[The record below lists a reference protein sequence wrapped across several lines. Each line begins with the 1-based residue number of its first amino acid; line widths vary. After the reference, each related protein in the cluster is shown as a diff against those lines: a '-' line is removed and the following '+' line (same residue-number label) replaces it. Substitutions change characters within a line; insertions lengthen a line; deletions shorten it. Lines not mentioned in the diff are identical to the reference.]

1 MMKALGYTFA
11 VLGAIA
17 FVSLFFG
24 YSHQILMVA
33 ICGLMAHALLT
44 VDDTKETRR

>member
-1 MMKALGYTFA
+1 MKALGYILA
-11 VLGAIA
+11 ILGAIA

-24 YSHQILMVA
+24 YSHQILMVVV
-33 ICGLMAHALLT
+33 CGLMAHALLT

>member
-1 MMKALGYTFA
+1 MKALGYTFA

-24 YSHQILMVA
+24 YTHQILTVA
-33 ICGLMAHALLT
+33 ICALMAHSLLT
-44 VDDTKETRR
+44 VDDTEENRR